1 MPGDGSG
8 VHLVMMCHSDNRRT
22 EAAPH
27 RGDASSPGRYSEVA
41 HLQYVLAHLLP
52 MCPVYTRSPTGEGK
66 SAVYIQGSGEGVCKR
81 PWPSQGVVT
90 IEKSPSPAGRSPQR
104 GRVGEGVSDIID
116 EPKFQFFNCLLP
128 SPPTPLPERG
138 DFVSNG
144 LQSSPE
150 ICLFSD
156 FILKNSVE
164 CSKVV
169 QSSQRES
176 WNFRGT
182 NLY

>member
-1 MPGDGSG
+1 MTAPSVPGSLEKG
-8 VHLVMMCHSDNRRT
+8 VRLF
-22 EAAPH
+22 
-27 RGDASSPGRYSEVA
+27 
-41 HLQYVLAHLLP
+41 Q
-52 MCPVYTRSPTGEGK
+52 
-66 SAVYIQGSGEGVCKR
+66 
-81 PWPSQGVVT
+81 
-90 IEKSPSPAGRSPQR
+90 
-104 GRVGEGVSDIID
+104 GEGVSGVVY
-116 EPKFQFFNCLLP
+116 ERMSAFFTFAALT
-128 SPPTPLPERG
+128 PTPLPERG